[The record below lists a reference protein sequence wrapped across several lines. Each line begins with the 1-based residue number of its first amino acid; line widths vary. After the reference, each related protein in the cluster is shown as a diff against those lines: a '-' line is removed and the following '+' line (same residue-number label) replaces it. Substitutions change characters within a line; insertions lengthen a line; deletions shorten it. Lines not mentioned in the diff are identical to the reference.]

1 MTSNIHYGGQ
11 APQTRSH
18 WGAYSPPARQRY
30 DFVGLCRRLQV
41 RYPEML
47 ARVLAEEPEL
57 GEDQLD
63 SQFYAAR
70 FGDEEIKAIRAAA
83 REMWKLGISSGV
95 RLLLRERG
103 IVSGAM
109 GDDDAALRRVAAC
122 IEQELSSWGDE
133 LEFDSLF
140 S

>member
-18 WGAYSPPARQRY
+18 WGAYSPPAHQRY

-57 GEDQLD
+57 GEDQLP
-63 SQFYAAR
+63 S
-70 FGDEEIKAIRAAA
+70 FGPKSVGFSPRAEWDRCPRAGTA
-83 REMWKLGISSGV
+83 THGRPRAPVDG
-95 RLLLRERG
+95 RG
-103 IVSGAM
+103 GAEC
-109 GDDDAALRRVAAC
+109 GPGAQGTRRSA
-122 IEQELSSWGDE
+122 
-133 LEFDSLF
+133 
-140 S
+140 